1 LLAVAGNMF
10 LVQALKSTDLSII
23 GPINAYKSMIG
34 LVLGVFLLAEIPTA
48 MGLLG
53 VVLILA
59 GSFFVADKPV
69 DQPRQSAFVQ
79 FFANRGVQW
88 RFAALIF
95 SAVEAVFL
103 KKAVLASSP
112 LTAFLMWCL
121 LGLPIAALVVVVLL
135 RGRTKNEWVVLAR
148 QKGTYAWLAVTT
160 GLMQVS
166 TLFAF
171 GKLQVGYSLALFQM
185 SSILS
190 VFLGYTFFQ
199 ETNIV
204 RRLCGSLIMVLGASC
219 IIVFG
224 TRH

>member
-1 LLAVAGNMF
+1 M
-10 LVQALKSTDLSII
+10 
-23 GPINAYKSMIG
+23 
-34 LVLGVFLLAEIPTA
+34 
-48 MGLLG
+48 
-53 VVLILA
+53 
-59 GSFFVADKPV
+59 
-69 DQPRQSAFVQ
+69 
-79 FFANRGVQW
+79 
-88 RFAALIF
+88 
-95 SAVEAVFL
+95 
-103 KKAVLASSP
+103 
-112 LTAFLMWCL
+112 
-121 LGLPIAALVVVVLL
+121 VVVLL